1 VVARKNHLLIKNARR
16 REISAKRISKV
27 SKKRIDKREKVC
39 YTHCIKEIEA
49 HCTKSIARKKPPRLC
64 EKGVGAEAD
73 TVAGIFCWQLGKDPF
88 CCRGATLEEL
98 SEA

>member
-1 VVARKNHLLIKNARR
+1 MKREGKNCRKGFRKFR
-16 REISAKRISKV
+16 
-27 SKKRIDKREKVC
+27 KKGIDKRVLLC

-49 HCTKSIARKKPPRLC
+49 HYTKSIARKKPPRLC

-73 TVAGIFCWQLGKDPF
+73 AVAGIFCWQLGEDPF
-88 CCRGATLEEL
+88 CCRGATREGL

>member
-1 VVARKNHLLIKNARR
+1 MRGENA
-16 REISAKRISKV
+16 EKRFFKV
-27 SKKRIDKREKVC
+27 LKKGIDKRAALC

-73 TVAGIFCWQLGKDPF
+73 AVAGIFCWQLGEDPF
-88 CCRGATLEEL
+88 CCRGATREGL